1 MPAAFAEVPSSTL
14 HPIRIDIDMCMGTEH
29 DEHARPSRT
38 QTMKIM
44 KVVKLIIYIYI
55 YVKNL
60 ELLRY
65 AI

>member
-44 KVVKLIIYIYI
+44 KVVKLIIYIY
-55 YVKNL
+55 VQNL

>member
-29 DEHARPSRT
+29 DEHARPGRT

-44 KVVKLIIYIYI
+44 KVVKL
-55 YVKNL
+55 
-60 ELLRY
+60 LRY